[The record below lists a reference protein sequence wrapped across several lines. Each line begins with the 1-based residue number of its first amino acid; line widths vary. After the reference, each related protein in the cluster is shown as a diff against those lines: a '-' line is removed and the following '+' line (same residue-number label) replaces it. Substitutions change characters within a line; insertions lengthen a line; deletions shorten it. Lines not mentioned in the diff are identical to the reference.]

1 MVSPKGTL
9 RYFEV
14 NFENLK
20 LFSDVWS
27 SWDITQNTTEWWCH
41 LWAPGSESYRIG
53 RVMIPPCKNE
63 CFCVRYKFKFKWA
76 QFRENSHISCCSW
89 YYLLSCETEV
99 KYLGFKPAAPFPSY
113 DFLCDPVNSL
123 TYTSTS

>member
-27 SWDITQNTTEWWCH
+27 SWDITQNTTE
-41 LWAPGSESYRIG
+41 
-53 RVMIPPCKNE
+53 
-63 CFCVRYKFKFKWA
+63 
-76 QFRENSHISCCSW
+76 
-89 YYLLSCETEV
+89 
-99 KYLGFKPAAPFPSY
+99 
-113 DFLCDPVNSL
+113 
-123 TYTSTS
+123 